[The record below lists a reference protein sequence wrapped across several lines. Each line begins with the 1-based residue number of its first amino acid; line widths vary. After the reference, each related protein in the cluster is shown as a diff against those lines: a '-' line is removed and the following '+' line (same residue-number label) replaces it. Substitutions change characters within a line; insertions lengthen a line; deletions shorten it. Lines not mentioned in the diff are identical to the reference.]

1 MTTRNQCQ
9 FWDCDKTIPY
19 DHFLC
24 YDHWTELLEVE
35 IDPCQ
40 ACGLFKD
47 VDYDVCGNCYRQTA
61 SAWSNQGYGAEPRG
75 NRQSLDEAL
84 FEKLR
89 TLRNRLA
96 KANGV
101 QEYMVFS
108 NDTLVE
114 MATVHPTTPE
124 ALLAIYGVGPA
135 KMERYGPDFLHAIR
149 EHAGTNT
156 GRKNPQTPRPSNDA
170 KPQLNQQPVANS
182 QIADPRNRYPA
193 YYRTSDGHYVRSRAE
208 AMIDDWLFN
217 RHIAHAYERKLPVE
231 DDVLC
236 DFYLPQGNV
245 YIEFWGRGDDPAYA
259 RRMQEKQ
266 QIYQRHNLQ
275 LISLTDAELYRLDDH
290 MPGLLR
296 PHGVNV
302 T

>member
-1 MTTRNQCQ
+1 MTSPNQCQ

-135 KMERYGPDFLHAIR
+135 KMERYGPEFLRLIR
-149 EHAGTNT
+149 DSSGTNT
-156 GRKNPQTPRPSNDA
+156 GRGDQPPSPRS
-170 KPQLNQQPVANS
+170 
-182 QIADPRNRYPA
+182 
-193 YYRTSDGHYVRSRAE
+193 
-208 AMIDDWLFN
+208 
-217 RHIAHAYERKLPVE
+217 
-231 DDVLC
+231 
-236 DFYLPQGNV
+236 GNV
-245 YIEFWGRGDDPAYA
+245 QRDDREFPADKDADRFFVYILLLNSGEYYVGQTR
-259 RRMQEKQ
+259 E
-266 QIYQRHNLQ
+266 IH
-275 LISLTDAELYRLDDH
+275 ERLH
-290 MPGLLR
+290 EHRNNQNRSTKGKEPKL
-296 PHGVNV
+296 
-302 T
+302 